1 MFNTDKIQPTGTVL
15 PKVMRVG
22 ITFGEPMYFEGDSTD
37 LQYLRE
43 VTDQI
48 MKRIQQL
55 SGQEYVDTYAVKV
68 KKSGKSSD
76 ESEEN
81 D

>member
-1 MFNTDKIQPTGTVL
+1 
-15 PKVMRVG
+15 MRVG

-55 SGQEYVDTYAVKV
+55 SGQEYADVYAVKA
-68 KKSGKSSD
+68 KKSKIKDEKNEESD
-76 ESEEN
+76 
-81 D
+81 

>member
-1 MFNTDKIQPTGTVL
+1 
-15 PKVMRVG
+15 MRVG

-55 SGQEYVDTYAVKV
+55 SGQEYADTYAVKA
-68 KKSGKSSD
+68 KKSKIKD
-76 ESEEN
+76 ENSEEN